1 MNTLYQDEDD
11 VDEVE
16 IDLTNLD
23 PNTLCDNHHQQM
35 HLHHHHNNNNN
46 NSNNNHHESFFS
58 SRLTDLTNVL
68 QVYFFFCYFNEN

>member
-23 PNTLCDNHHQQM
+23 PNTLCDNHHQQI
-35 HLHHHHNNNNN
+35 HQHHHHHSNNNNN
-46 NSNNNHHESFFS
+46 NNHESYFS

-68 QVYFFFCYFNEN
+68 QVKFFSFCYFFNRN